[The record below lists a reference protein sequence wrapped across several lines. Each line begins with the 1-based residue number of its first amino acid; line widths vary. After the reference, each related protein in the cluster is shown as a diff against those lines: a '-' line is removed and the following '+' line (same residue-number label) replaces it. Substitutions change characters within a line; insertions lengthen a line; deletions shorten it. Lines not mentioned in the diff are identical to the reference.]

1 MIRPLVRGLALAIP
15 VVLPVVL
22 PVGVFAQA
30 PILQTPLPPLET
42 TPNQPEA
49 PRPAEP
55 TWLPRNAATLQFLD
69 KVNARN
75 LTETVK
81 VGGTFQY
88 GALTV
93 LVRACVVRPADRP
106 ADAAAFLVVTNS
118 KVRTPEFS
126 GWMLRSEPSLS
137 MLEDPIYDV
146 RVTGC
151 AA

>member
-1 MIRPLVRGLALAIP
+1 MIRPLGRGLALVIP
-15 VVLPVVL
+15 VILPVCV
-22 PVGVFAQA
+22 VAQA

-55 TWLPRNAATLQFLD
+55 AWLPRNAATLQFLD

-75 LTETVK
+75 LTDTVK